1 MSSPTIKPPSHEDS
15 EPAVEWAD
23 IINMWIFR
31 AKLLLK
37 RFWWIFLVTIS
48 IGVGFQSYEI
58 MVAPPTYVSSAQMI
72 VSGRMALPEGAVYSE
87 ELSNFFGTQI
97 SLMQSHRVKE
107 RARARV
113 KAMDP
118 TLEPCFVG
126 VSVSQSPDASIF
138 MLNAHGSNPDYVQ
151 AYLDAMMQE
160 YLNFKREMRSQ
171 TADRTF
177 LAITE
182 EVVEIQK
189 KIEEGEDEK
198 LDFQKDNNIVFIQ
211 EQGSSVGAYLAKLNQ
226 ELAEY
231 ETQYHFLETLS
242 LGALGGERQ
251 SRDSSTDDDH
261 SQTALK
267 SELFKLS
274 KQYSVAK
281 QELEA
286 LYSERDEYATYMKG
300 KHPKL
305 SDINLK
311 IDRKENE
318 LQVLHRQ
325 AMAALENEK
334 STLEARIDHLNDVID
349 LQEIEAL
356 DYSRRL
362 AEFERINSRLDRQKA
377 ILENLMSSIQLIDLN
392 LNLDQELV
400 SVLENATP
408 AYRVELNVWK
418 KLAMG
423 AFVGIIMGVGI
434 LALISILD
442 SRLISVDDV
451 ESRFELPL
459 LGIIPFQKVEG
470 ELFEPLKP
478 DDDRVIFAEACRNL
492 RSSVLFGGEAN
503 TNHQVIAITSS
514 VPSEGKS
521 TIAVNLAIT
530 FAFAGK
536 KTILFD
542 ADLRRGILH
551 KSLGLEN
558 ERGISDVVRE
568 QVDFADAIQNT
579 AVKNLDFVS
588 RGTPTRRPGELI
600 SGASFE
606 HLLDDLRS
614 RYDYILLDLPPVLA
628 TDDTPGFVQKVDG
641 VLFVVRS
648 NLTRV
653 KQAKSALHIL
663 MFRRANMLG
672 IVLNAFDVRGPG
684 YYYHRYGEYY
694 ARGDGYAPSSSSKD
708 EKA

>member
-1 MSSPTIKPPSHEDS
+1 MSSPNITPQNHEDS

-23 IINMWIFR
+23 IIHMWIFR
-31 AKLLLK
+31 GKLLLK

-48 IGVGFQSYEI
+48 IGVGFQAYEV
-58 MVAPPTYVSSAQMI
+58 MVAPPMYVSSAQMI
-72 VSGRMALPEGAVYSE
+72 VSGRMALPEGAIYSE

-118 TLEPCFVG
+118 SLVPCMVG

-211 EQGSSVGAYLAKLNQ
+211 EQGSSVGAYLADLNQ

-231 ETQYHFLETLS
+231 ETQYHFLNTLS
-242 LGALGGERQ
+242 LEALSGESEPTGGTNDADGA
-251 SRDSSTDDDH
+251 H
-261 SQTALK
+261 IALK

-274 KQYSVAK
+274 KQYSAAK
-281 QELEA
+281 QELTT
-286 LYSERDEYATYMKG
+286 LYSERDEYATYMKE

-311 IDRKENE
+311 IDREENE
-318 LQVLHRQ
+318 LKVLYRQ
-325 AMAALENEK
+325 AMRELDSKKA
-334 STLEARIDHLNDVID
+334 TLEARIDHLKDVIA
-349 LQEIEAL
+349 LQEVKAL

-377 ILENLMSSIQLIDLN
+377 ILENLMSSIQSIDLN

-408 AYRVELNVWK
+408 SYRVELNAWK

-423 AFVGIIMGVGI
+423 AFVGIVMGVGI

-459 LGIIPFQKVEG
+459 LGIIPYQKVEG
-470 ELFEPLKP
+470 EFLDPLKP
-478 DDDRVIFAEACRNL
+478 DDERVMFAEACRNL
-492 RSSVLFGGEAN
+492 RSSVLFGGDESAN
-503 TNHQVIAITSS
+503 NQVIAITSS
-514 VPSEGKS
+514 VPGEGKS
-521 TIAVNLAIT
+521 TVAVNLATT

-558 ERGISDVVRE
+558 ERGVSDVVRE
-568 QVDFADAIQNT
+568 RASFEDAIQNT
-579 AVKNLDFVS
+579 AVTNLDFVS

-600 SGASFE
+600 SSAVFE

-614 RYDYILLDLPPVLA
+614 RYDYVLLDLPPVLA
-628 TDDTPGFVQKVDG
+628 TDDTPGFVQKVDA
-641 VLFVVRS
+641 VLFIVRS

-653 KQAKSALHIL
+653 KQAKSAMHIL
-663 MFRRANMLG
+663 MFRRANILG

-694 ARGDGYAPSSSSKD
+694 ARGEGHPSSSAD
-708 EKA
+708 EKV

>member
-1 MSSPTIKPPSHEDS
+1 MSGPNITPQNHEDS

-23 IINMWIFR
+23 IIHMWMFR
-31 AKLLLK
+31 GKLLLK

-58 MVAPPTYVSSAQMI
+58 MVAPPLYVSSAQMI
-72 VSGRMALPEGAVYSE
+72 VSGRMALPEGAIYSE

-97 SLMQSHRVKE
+97 TLMQSHRVKE

-118 TLEPCFVG
+118 SLVPCMVG

-138 MLNAHGSNPDYVQ
+138 MLNAHGSSPDYVQ
-151 AYLDAMMQE
+151 TYLDAMMQE

-211 EQGSSVGAYLAKLNQ
+211 EQGSSVGAYLAELNQ

-231 ETQYHFLETLS
+231 ETQYHFLNTLS
-242 LGALGGERQ
+242 LEALSGE
-251 SRDSSTDDDH
+251 SDSTGSTDAGDGSH
-261 SQTALK
+261 TALK

-281 QELEA
+281 QELTT
-286 LYSERDEYATYMKG
+286 LYSERDEYATYMKE

-311 IDRKENE
+311 IDREENE
-318 LQVLHRQ
+318 LKVLHRQ
-325 AMAALENEK
+325 AMTELDNEK
-334 STLEARIDHLNDVID
+334 ATLEARIDHLKDVIA
-349 LQEIEAL
+349 LQEVKAL

-377 ILENLMSSIQLIDLN
+377 ILENLMSSIQSIDLN

-408 AYRVELNVWK
+408 SYRVELNAWK

-423 AFVGIIMGVGI
+423 AFVGIVMGVGI

-451 ESRFELPL
+451 ESRFEHPL
-459 LGIIPFQKVEG
+459 MGIIPYQKVDG
-470 ELFEPLKP
+470 ELLEPLKP

-492 RSSVLFGGEAN
+492 RSSVLFGGEESAN
-503 TNHQVIAITSS
+503 NQVIAITSS
-514 VPSEGKS
+514 VPGEGKS
-521 TIAVNLAIT
+521 TVAVNLATT

-568 QVDFADAIQNT
+568 QASFEDAVQNT
-579 AVKNLDFVS
+579 TVDNLDFVS

-600 SGASFE
+600 SSAFFE

-614 RYDYILLDLPPVLA
+614 RYDYVLLDLPPVLA
-628 TDDTPGFVQKVDG
+628 TDDTPGFAQKVDG
-641 VLFVVRS
+641 VLFIVRS

-653 KQAKSALHIL
+653 KQAKSAMHIL
-663 MFRRANMLG
+663 MFRRANILG

-694 ARGDGYAPSSSSKD
+694 ARGEGHPSSSSSTD